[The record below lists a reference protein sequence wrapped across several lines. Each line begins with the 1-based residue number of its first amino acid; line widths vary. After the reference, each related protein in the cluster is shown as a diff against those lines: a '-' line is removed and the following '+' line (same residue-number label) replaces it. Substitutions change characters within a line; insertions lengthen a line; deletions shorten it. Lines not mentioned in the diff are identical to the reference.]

1 MDIFQLIG
9 DMLHLVAM
17 LLLLMKIL
25 ASKNVLGTT

>member
-17 LLLLMKIL
+17 LLFLVKIL
-25 ASKNVLGTT
+25 ANKNVIGRL